1 MIYPFHSFVPNK
13 KRRLFEMTIKD
24 NFNELFMC
32 KLTHLKAMVSKCKN
46 SSLHSNQNSLAREN
60 SRHLVTPKLVSLRND
75 V

>member
-24 NFNELFMC
+24 NFNELIMC